1 MQPKTGLP
9 KDCNINHNQSS
20 NPQFLENLPHPKPY
34 NGITKQSCPIELYS
48 YPFDKHTCE
57 VPFVFGKF

>member
-34 NGITKQSCPIELYS
+34 NGITLRKFFL
-48 YPFDKHTCE
+48 
-57 VPFVFGKF
+57 VPENMKNCLVAWKDIVF